1 MNDRG
6 RPTELHPNYPITNAQ
21 VIVWLE
27 FGGWTT
33 LVLIPMLQLVN
44 GPAVSRDQFVVRCGL
59 IAVAIILGPGFT
71 VARKVRT
78 TRTGNR

>member
-1 MNDRG
+1 MDREP
-6 RPTELHPNYPITNAQ
+6 RHPDSDDDISVAE
-21 VIVWLE
+21 VSSWLE

-71 VARKVRT
+71 VARKVRS